1 MVLAEKLSKD
11 ELQRLLDEGYRFY
24 QIAEMYRVSPA
35 WITRTAKRYDVKARK
50 SGEWRCSSQKI
61 TKEELEVLYF
71 KEKVSTKGITEKFGI
86 GMGTLHRL
94 FKIYGIETRTKTE
107 GKRLEKLQNVNAN
120 VDFFKND
127 SAEKF
132 YIVGLIASDGFVKG
146 NIISFTSKDYELA
159 KFFADTIGF
168 KNAIR
173 EETHKLTDKV
183 TNSYKVQFS
192 SAEIVSIL
200 LKYGITERK
209 SLSFFPTNIPN
220 EFLADFLRGVF
231 DGDGSVSFGKR
242 KDTGALSN
250 KFTIVTASEDFAI
263 FMHKVFSELG
273 VPINKIVC
281 DKRGNKLYSVSAG
294 NRKSIASI
302 TTWLYGDKFE
312 KFGLSR
318 KKEKM
323 IEITELVLGV

>member
-1 MVLAEKLSKD
+1 MAFTNDVSKE
-11 ELQRLLDEGYRFY
+11 ELQKLVDEGYRFY
-24 QIAEMYRVSPA
+24 QIAEMYDVSPA
-35 WITRTAKRYDVKARK
+35 WVTKTAKRYDIKART

-61 TKEELEVLYF
+61 TKEELETLYI
-71 KEKVSTKGITEKFGI
+71 KEKVSTKRIIEKLGI

-94 FKIYGIETRTKTE
+94 FKMYGIETRTKIE
-107 GKRLEKLQNVNAN
+107 GKRLEKSQNVNAN
-120 VDFFKND
+120 VSFFQND
-127 SAEKF
+127 TAEKF
-132 YIVGLIASDGFVKG
+132 YVVGLIASDGFVRG

-173 EETHKLTDKV
+173 EETHKLSSKV
-183 TNSYKVQFS
+183 TYSYKVQFS
-192 SAEIVSIL
+192 SAEIVAIL
-200 LKYGITERK
+200 LEYGVTERK
-209 SLSFFPTNIPN
+209 SLSFFPTNVPN

-231 DGDGSVSFGKR
+231 DGDGSVSFLKR
-242 KDTGALSN
+242 RDTGALSS
-250 KFTIVTASEDFAI
+250 KFTIVTASEDFAL
-263 FMHKVFSELG
+263 FMHKAFSELG
-273 VPINKIVC
+273 VPINKMIC

-302 TTWLYGDKFE
+302 TKWLYGNQFE

-323 IEITELVLGV
+323 ITITELALGS

>member
-1 MVLAEKLSKD
+1 MW
-11 ELQRLLDEGYRFY
+11 G
-24 QIAEMYRVSPA
+24 VSPA
-35 WITRTAKRYDVKARK
+35 WITKTAKRYDVRART

-61 TKEELEVLYF
+61 TKEELETLYIE
-71 KEKVSTKGITEKFGI
+71 EKVSTKRITEKLGI

-94 FKIYGIETRTKTE
+94 FKMYGIETRTKIE
-107 GKRLEKLQNVNAN
+107 GKRLEKSQNVNAN
-120 VDFFKND
+120 VDFFRND

-132 YIVGLIASDGFVKG
+132 YVVGLIASDGFVKG
-146 NIISFTSKDYELA
+146 NIVSFTSKDYELA

-173 EETHKLTDKV
+173 KETHKLTDKV

-192 SAEIVSIL
+192 SAEVVSL
-200 LKYGITERK
+200 LLEYGITERK

-231 DGDGSVSFGKR
+231 DGDGSISFIKR
-242 KDTGALSN
+242 RDTGALSS
-250 KFTIVTASEDFAI
+250 KFTIVTASEDFAM

-302 TTWLYGDKFE
+302 TKWLYGSEFE

-323 IEITELVLGV
+323 IEITELALSALA